1 MADVID
7 PARQETGDDQW
18 AQLGADP
25 VEHSPWDFK
34 VSIPEPAQVS
44 GGRVRFRRS
53 GAGKATRG
61 ALWTGLA
68 QRGVMA
74 GKGRV
79 ARHQAGREMN
89 VQALGLG
96 GGVEREG
103 LFRLVHFV
111 AVGVGPAGRPL
122 DGAGLSG

>member
-7 PARQETGDDQW
+7 PARQETGDDPW
-18 AQLGADP
+18 SQLGADP
-25 VEHSPWDFK
+25 VEPSPWDFE
-34 VSIPEPAQVS
+34 VSLPEPAQVS
-44 GGRVRFRRS
+44 GWRVKFRRS
-53 GAGKATRG
+53 GAGKAMRG
-61 ALWTGLA
+61 TLWIGLA
-68 QRGVMA
+68 QRGVTA

-89 VQALGLG
+89 VQALGLR

-111 AVGVGPAGRPL
+111 AVGVGPVGRPL
-122 DGAGLSG
+122 DGACLSG